1 MRKMV
6 VTTLTFLT
14 DLSIPCFYTFSRII
28 QNPPKVGQIQMI
40 GIIGVLEQIIIFF
53 IFLEINKSPNFLRI
67 KDNAIV

>member
-53 IFLEINKSPNFLRI
+53 LEINKSPNFLRI